1 MVLWYYFAGWC
12 SFCQAL
18 CVECLQPLLSSG
30 LFAKQKLLFGING
43 EYSAKYR
50 NTMLDAC
57 DALFFLHQIGIRH
70 RNLSPEC
77 FGVSSLD
84 GRLCIGDFGNSQ
96 QVGKKYSKTRPVISQ
111 PTRSKSPCLTF
122 PIATTNVE
130 REDIGSDE
138 KGISGTLGF
147 RSQQPGFMHPD
158 SYAMAIIAG
167 LPFFPEFSNEGTER
181 LVQFEQGLSRALSVE
196 GQTNKF

>member
-30 LFAKQKLLFGING
+30 LLASAKQQLFGING
-43 EYSAKYR
+43 ECSAKYR
-50 NTMLDAC
+50 NAMLDAC

-77 FGVSSLD
+77 FGVSQLD

-130 REDIGSDE
+130 CEDIGSD
-138 KGISGTLGF
+138 KNGISGTLGS
-147 RSQQPGFMHPD
+147 RSRQPGFMHSD

-167 LPFFPEFSNEGTER
+167 PPFFLNFR
-181 LVQFEQGLSRALSVE
+181 CRCR
-196 GQTNKF
+196 QTFAI